1 MFLWSEVWTD
11 VPAGAKAHLR
21 TTTLCP
27 RQRPRSCPTVQRP
40 AVSCISLPRI
50 PAQIVLLLLV
60 VAACPSW
67 ASDCIPV
74 GEAGQ
79 HVGET
84 KCVAG
89 KVLRIKVGAKGV
101 HFLDFCEDQ
110 MACPFTVV
118 VFPSG
123 LKDVGDVRRLAGRT
137 IEIHGAVKLYDG
149 RAEIILNRISQIT
162 GGAAMIPA
170 LPKNYDVEKQGHY
183 SAGRMRPTK
192 KPAKVKAAPKP
203 TATYGN
209 DVEGEEP
216 PQ

>member
-1 MFLWSEVWTD
+1 MFRYSLYALWFLLTM
-11 VPAGAKAHLR
+11 LR
-21 TTTLCP
+21 
-27 RQRPRSCPTVQRP
+27 
-40 AVSCISLPRI
+40 AI
-50 PAQIVLLLLV
+50 PAH
-60 VAACPSW
+60 AATDCLPIER
-67 ASDCIPV
+67 AS
-74 GEAGQ
+74 Q

-84 KCVAG
+84 KCVTG
-89 KVLRIKVGAKGV
+89 KVHRVAIGSKGV

-118 VFPSG
+118 VFPYN
-123 LKDVGDVRRLAGRT
+123 LKDVGDVRRLEGRN

-149 RAEIILNRISQIT
+149 KAEIILNRISQIA

-192 KPAKVKAAPKP
+192 KPTVTKP
-203 TATYGN
+203 TPASTATYGN
-209 DVEGEEP
+209 DVEGTDS